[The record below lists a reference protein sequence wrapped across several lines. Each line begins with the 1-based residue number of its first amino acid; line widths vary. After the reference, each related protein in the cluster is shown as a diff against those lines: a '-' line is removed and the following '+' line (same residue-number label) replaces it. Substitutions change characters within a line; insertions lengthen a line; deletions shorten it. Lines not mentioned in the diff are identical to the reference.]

1 MKRCEVDL
9 RCSSCSEEDE
19 YEIDPEAIYD
29 CLEISDIIDWLG
41 CATIDEKDRLKLEL
55 PEFDPDADR
64 DIPTS
69 ANHNEYGSELEY
81 AFDLISRLSESP
93 YYRGIIFDKIHALNF
108 SS

>member
-1 MKRCEVDL
+1 MRRCIIETEHEDVDIAW
-9 RCSSCSEEDE
+9 EDVVSQ
-19 YEIDPEAIYD
+19 I
-29 CLEISDIIDWLG
+29 EISDIIDWLG
-41 CATIDEKDRLKLEL
+41 CATIDEKDKLKAEL